1 MAKRRGASQGDKI
14 KSVFILTDIEGVAG
28 VVQFELETFPTGKY
42 YDRSQKLL
50 TAEVNA
56 AVEGLVEEGVEDI
69 LVADAHGPGAIWFE
83 DLHPKAKLL
92 HGRPI
97 TLPQLIGPVKDYQAS
112 MIIGQHAMAGVA
124 TSNMNHTQSS
134 ATIDYLKL
142 NGKMIG
148 EIAQFALYQGAFGV
162 PMIFLSGEEDACRE
176 AEALIPGVTTAA
188 VKRGV
193 GRGSAISMSA
203 VNARTAIKQG
213 VKLAIKRHMKTP
225 VKPVVWPGPYVLEK
239 RFFST
244 CTADAAAV
252 QMGVKRVDGQ
262 TVQLSGD
269 DIQQV
274 IYR

>member
-1 MAKRRGASQGDKI
+1 MAKRQPKSGGEKI

-28 VVQFELETFPTGKY
+28 VVSFEHETFPTGKY

-56 AVEGLVEEGVEDI
+56 AVEGLLEEGVEDI

-83 DLHPKAKLL
+83 ELHPKAKLI

-97 TLPQLIGPVKDYQAS
+97 TLHQLLGPVKEYQAS

-134 ATIDYLKL
+134 ATIDYVKL

-176 AEALIPGVTTAA
+176 AEGLIPGITTAA
-188 VKRGV
+188 VKKGV

-203 VNARTAIKQG
+203 VNARALIKEG
-213 VKLAIKRHMKTP
+213 VKQAIKRHAKTP
-225 VKPVVWPGPYVLEK
+225 VKPVVWPGPYVVEK

-244 CTADAAAV
+244 CTADLAAAV
-252 QMGVKRVDGQ
+252 MGVKRVDGQ
-262 TVQLSGD
+262 TVQLSGER
-269 DIQQV
+269 IEEV

>member
-1 MAKRRGASQGDKI
+1 VPEKQTKNAQKLKR
-14 KSVFILTDIEGVAG
+14 VFILTDIEGVAG
-28 VVQFELETFPTGKY
+28 VVQFELETFPTGRY

-56 AVEGLVEEGVEDI
+56 AIEGLLEEGVEDI

-83 DLHPKAKLL
+83 DLHSKAKLI

-97 TLPQLIGPVKDYQAS
+97 TLHQLLGPVKDYQAS

-134 ATIDYLKL
+134 ATIDYIKL

-148 EIAQFALYQGAFGV
+148 EIAQFALYQGAYGV
-162 PMIFLSGEEDACRE
+162 PMIFLSGEEDACLE
-176 AEALIPGVTTAA
+176 AQALIPGITTAA
-188 VKRGV
+188 VKKGV

-203 VNARTAIKQG
+203 VNARALIKQG
-213 VKLAIKRHMKTP
+213 VKDAVKRHARTP
-225 VKPVVWPGPYVLEK
+225 VKPLVWAGPYVVEK

-244 CTADAAAV
+244 CTADAAAA
-252 QMGVKRVDGQ
+252 QMGVTRVDGQ
-262 TVQLSGD
+262 TVRLQGER
-269 DIQQV
+269 IEEV
-274 IYR
+274 VYR